1 MESRRNIKKMW
12 EQFSSELGTRI
23 DRWRKTVSQL
33 GHNEMSELQA
43 MSLRLMSGGTY
54 DVRASEMAANF
65 QDIRP
70 KTVTCVV
77 HFLDDSQEVFEVDK
91 RAKAQHL
98 LDKVFGHLELVE
110 KDYFGLQ
117 FIDIAPPTEGAPHGH
132 VQVTSYAMRW
142 LDPLKTIKKQC
153 RGPPFEFF
161 FRVKFYVSDPSKL
174 AEEYTRYH
182 FFLQVKRDILEG
194 RLMCPQNTAILLAS
208 YAVQSELGDFN
219 PDEHRDNYLAD
230 YRFIPNQTPEFEK
243 QVSDLHKQHRGQNP
257 ADAEYNYLDKA
268 KRLEMYGV
276 DLHNARSMM
285 IGDVETG
292 QFNVDQSS
300 VDIQLGVTSVG
311 LVVFQNNVKINT
323 FPWAKIVKISFKR
336 KQFFIQLRREV
347 NDSVEN
353 LIGFNMNSY
362 RSCKNLWKSCVE
374 HHTFFRLYVPNPPS
388 KKVFSLGSKFRYSG
402 RTEYQTLEENKR
414 RAKLDRTFSRSSS
427 SKGFARRTVGGH
439 TRNTIMEERNFIDG
453 YRNIPKSQTFS
464 GTNNSAMTVNHS
476 IKRYDGVNNQTRAT
490 LPHDYK
496 VGSSSRASI
505 HSEKSDDD
513 GGFLSH
519 NATKDTY
526 PQPIPTKKVIFPANG
541 SATKDVPNH
550 TENDLPTYNDYVH
563 NSNGYP
569 EGHGLVTIRMIPD
582 EQGRFGFN
590 VKGGAD
596 QGMPI
601 IVSRVAPN
609 TPADL
614 AIPRLNEGDQ
624 VLYING
630 RDVSQHTHEQVVMF
644 IRASRETHSGELVL
658 IVRPNVYVGE
668 EQADQDPDLVYIP
681 DSHQITGSLTGA
693 NALENSLMLLQE
705 SLESGAA
712 LAQFDQ
718 LYRKKPGMTMNA
730 ARLDA
735 NIAKNRYR
743 DISPYDQTRVILKGL
758 TDYINAN
765 YVNMEIPGSGI
776 VNRYIAAQGPLPA
789 TCTDFW
795 QMVWEQHTSLLVM
808 LTMKNER
815 GRVKCHQYWPDM
827 YETLDY
833 GALQITCVKEDESTS
848 FAFREFNLTNIE
860 TREERHISHMQYIA
874 WPDHGVPDDPGDFL
888 DFVIKVRER
897 RQGMVEPTVVH
908 CSAGIGRTGVLITME
923 TAMCLVE
930 ANQPVYPLSIVRQM
944 RDQRAMLIQ
953 TASQY
958 KFVCEA
964 ILKVYHEGIVKPE
977 DYQR

>member
-1 MESRRNIKKMW
+1 MLTEANIDIEPGVNGEENDEPDNEPGVHGEESDEPGMSYIEGGLYSN
-12 EQFSSELGTRI
+12 
-23 DRWRKTVSQL
+23 VN
-33 GHNEMSELQA
+33 NEPGVNGEENDGLELQA

-388 KKVFSLGSKFRYSG
+388 KKVFSLGSKFRY
-402 RTEYQTLEENKR
+402 
-414 RAKLDRTFSRSSS
+414 RSSS

-550 TENDLPTYNDYVH
+550 TENDLPTYNDYVPNREIVGCKH
-563 NSNGYP
+563 VDLYNHINFMMNKMDVKP
-569 EGHGLVTIRMIPD
+569 QII
-582 EQGRFGFN
+582 QGKKATGKQAIT
-590 VKGGAD
+590 VKL
-596 QGMPI
+596 QGI
-601 IVSRVAPN
+601 KLSRK
-609 TPADL
+609 
-614 AIPRLNEGDQ
+614 
-624 VLYING
+624 
-630 RDVSQHTHEQVVMF
+630 SH
-644 IRASRETHSGELVL
+644 RETSYHRKVTGKQVMPEKTQRIKLSQKSHRETSHHRKTTENQS
-658 IVRPNVYVGE
+658 ITEKSQN
-668 EQADQDPDLVYIP
+668 QAITAKSQGNKLSQKIHRETSYYRKPQGIKLSQKSHRETIHPRKATGKQVIP
-681 DSHQITGSLTGA
+681 EKPQGIKSSQKCHRESCYHRKVTGKPAITESHRESSITENLQKASYYRKATVKQVIPEKPQGNKSSQKSHRETSHRRKATGNHVITILPKKVKLSQKIYREISYHNEVSCSSA
-693 NALENSLMLLQE
+693 VTMMPKEVKLLQLSHRE
-705 SLESGAA
+705 A
-712 LAQFDQ
+712 
-718 LYRKKPGMTMNA
+718 TMN
-730 ARLDA
+730 
-735 NIAKNRYR
+735 
-743 DISPYDQTRVILKGL
+743 Q
-758 TDYINAN
+758 
-765 YVNMEIPGSGI
+765 
-776 VNRYIAAQGPLPA
+776 A
-789 TCTDFW
+789 TC
-795 QMVWEQHTSLLVM
+795 
-808 LTMKNER
+808 
-815 GRVKCHQYWPDM
+815 
-827 YETLDY
+827 
-833 GALQITCVKEDESTS
+833 IT
-848 FAFREFNLTNIE
+848 I
-860 TREERHISHMQYIA
+860 I
-874 WPDHGVPDDPGDFL
+874 
-888 DFVIKVRER
+888 
-897 RQGMVEPTVVH
+897 
-908 CSAGIGRTGVLITME
+908 
-923 TAMCLVE
+923 
-930 ANQPVYPLSIVRQM
+930 
-944 RDQRAMLIQ
+944 
-953 TASQY
+953 
-958 KFVCEA
+958 
-964 ILKVYHEGIVKPE
+964 
-977 DYQR
+977 